1 MGEGGTE
8 LEVDILVLDDIN
20 ILNVL
25 DICANLLIFG
35 VLALKSQPQLLLL
48 DVTQQILHLRLVRQK
63 LTVEPQQREG
73 NLQAVAVRA
82 VVLLEHPLELLQCLQ
97 GQLADALRGQRSQLL
112 FGLGRIGSTDDD

>member
-48 DVTQQILHLRLVRQK
+48 DVTQQILHLRLVLQK

-82 VVLLEHPLELLQCLQ
+82 VVLLEHPLELLQRLQ
-97 GQLADALRGQRSQLL
+97 RQLADALRGQRSQLL
-112 FGLGRIGSTDDD
+112 FGLGRIWSTDDD

>member
-1 MGEGGTE
+1 M
-8 LEVDILVLDDIN
+8 
-20 ILNVL
+20 
-25 DICANLLIFG
+25 
-35 VLALKSQPQLLLL
+35 LL

-82 VVLLEHPLELLQCLQ
+82 VVLLEHPLELLQRLQ